1 LVKRVRSQRQDL
13 GLTVSATTRAPR
25 AGEVDGQDYHFL
37 SDEEFDARVAAGDF
51 LEWAHIHGH
60 RYGTLK
66 SDVHELLQAGTSVI
80 LEIDVQGGMAV
91 KALDP
96 EAVLIFVAPPTLEEL
111 ERRLLGRGTEDAAE
125 AALRMK
131 NAEHELT
138 LAPEYDV
145 VIVNEDVAAATHEL
159 LETMSQYEK

>member
-1 LVKRVRSQRQDL
+1 MRSQRQDL

-111 ERRLLGRGTEDAAE
+111 ERRLLGRGTEDSAE